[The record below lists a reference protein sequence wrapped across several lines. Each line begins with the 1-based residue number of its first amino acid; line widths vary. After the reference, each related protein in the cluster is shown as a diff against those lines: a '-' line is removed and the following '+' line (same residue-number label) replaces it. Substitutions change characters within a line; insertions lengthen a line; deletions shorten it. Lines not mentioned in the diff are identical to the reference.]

1 MGTLVYGSESN
12 AGDNDDDDDEDVD
25 DASGTEVNW
34 SIGAFVVVVVDDS
47 LLCSSLVCPKDDCC
61 CCCCSK
67 SCSCCTSWSLSYSVD
82 WNRSRKRGD
91 AAISRLSI
99 VSKTCL
105 STHDC
110 TCSEAANVNGSSDKG
125 EEEAIYQNII
135 SIVILT
141 KRYWL

>member
-1 MGTLVYGSESN
+1 
-12 AGDNDDDDDEDVD
+12 
-25 DASGTEVNW
+25 
-34 SIGAFVVVVVDDS
+34 
-47 LLCSSLVCPKDDCC
+47 
-61 CCCCSK
+61 
-67 SCSCCTSWSLSYSVD
+67 LSYSVD

-135 SIVILT
+135 SIVIPHQEILAIVE
-141 KRYWL
+141 LPCNLDQILQ